1 MLSNFFTRTQVCF
14 CDTFAVFFLFSIY
27 NTCRKLNQMKTPDQV
42 LIDRITNKDNAAF
55 YEFYNR
61 YAALLYR
68 WAYNRVGSEEITEEI
83 TQEFW
88 AQFWLNPFQ
97 IKTNEAGNAK
107 NYLLHFFTYRVLDYI
122 RANLSKKIFSNIGD
136 DFELLSKSLIYTHI
150 SEEIEEKEIYALID
164 EIIST
169 LPELTQKVFNHRWRD
184 DLSTEETAQLLDID
198 EKAVYNRM
206 HIAINIIR
214 EKVSAMLHEGD
225 TMNKIKTV
233 NALAIWYSLMR

>member
-1 MLSNFFTRTQVCF
+1 
-14 CDTFAVFFLFSIY
+14 
-27 NTCRKLNQMKTPDQV
+27 MKTPDQI
-42 LIDRITNKDNAAF
+42 LIDRITTKDEVAF

-88 AQFWLNPFQ
+88 AQFWLNPSQ
-97 IKTNEAGNAK
+97 IKTDAAGNAK

-122 RANLSKKIFSNIGD
+122 RSNLSKKIVSNIGD
-136 DFELLSKSLIYTHI
+136 ELDLLSRTLIYSHI

-164 EIIST
+164 DIIAT
-169 LPELTQKVFNHRWRD
+169 LPDLTQKVFNHRWRD
-184 DLSTEETAQLLDID
+184 DLSTEETAQLLNID

-206 HIAINIIR
+206 YVAISLIR
-214 EKVSAMLHEGD
+214 EKVASMLQEGD
-225 TMNKIKTV
+225 TLNKIKTI
-233 NALAIWYSLMR
+233 NISALAIWYSLTR

>member
-1 MLSNFFTRTQVCF
+1 
-14 CDTFAVFFLFSIY
+14 
-27 NTCRKLNQMKTPDQV
+27 MKTPDQV
-42 LIDRITNKDNAAF
+42 LIERITNKDNAAF

-88 AQFWLNPFQ
+88 AQFWLHPQQ
-97 IKTNEAGNAK
+97 IKTDAAGNAK

-122 RANLSKKIFSNIGD
+122 RAHLSKKIVSNSGD
-136 DFELLSKSLIYTHI
+136 DFDLLSRTLIYTHI
-150 SEEIEEKEIYALID
+150 SEEIEEKEIYTLID
-164 EIIST
+164 EIIAT
-169 LPELTQKVFNHRWRD
+169 LPDLTQKVFNHRWRD
-184 DLSTEETAQLLDID
+184 DLSTEETAKLLDID

-206 HIAINIIR
+206 YVAIGAIR
-214 EKVSAMLHEGD
+214 EKVSLMLQEGD
-225 TMNKIKTV
+225 NMNKIKTI

>member
-1 MLSNFFTRTQVCF
+1 
-14 CDTFAVFFLFSIY
+14 
-27 NTCRKLNQMKTPDQV
+27 MKTPDQV
-42 LIDRITNKDNAAF
+42 LIERIADKDSVAF

-68 WAYNRVGSEEITEEI
+68 WAHNRVGSEELSEEI

-88 AQFWLNPFQ
+88 AQFWMNPSL
-97 IKTNEAGNAK
+97 IKTNEIGNAK

-122 RANLSKKIFSNIGD
+122 RSNLSKKTVLNMGD
-136 DFELLSKSLIYTHI
+136 DFELLSQTMMYSHI
-150 SEEIEEKEIYALID
+150 SEEIEEKEIYQLID

-184 DLSTEETAQLLDID
+184 DLSTEETAKLLDID

-206 HIAINIIR
+206 FIAINTLR
-214 EKVSAMLHEGD
+214 KKVSSIVVDNSDMD
-225 TMNKIKTV
+225 KIKTINILTV
-233 NALAIWYSLMR
+233 WLALIRM